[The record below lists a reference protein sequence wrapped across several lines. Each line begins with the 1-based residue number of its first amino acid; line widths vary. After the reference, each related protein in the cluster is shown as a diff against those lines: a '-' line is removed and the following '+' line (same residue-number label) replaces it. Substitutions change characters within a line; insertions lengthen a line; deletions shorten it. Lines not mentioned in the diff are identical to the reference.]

1 LPRSCRDTGNI
12 RSPRLTQR
20 TLERTEG
27 IVRKLRTVFGEM
39 PLGGIRRAD
48 IEEYVTE
55 RAGEVQAGSV
65 LKELNV

>member
-1 LPRSCRDTGNI
+1 
-12 RSPRLTQR
+12 
-20 TLERTEG
+20 
-27 IVRKLRTVFGEM
+27 M